1 MTAGLQTCQEKFS
14 IFMMQI
20 VLVCETIFGQIWIKR
35 LISAQLIEEKVGGNK
50 REQIG
55 MGGSGWKHGSVQTSF
70 K

>member
-1 MTAGLQTCQEKFS
+1 
-14 IFMMQI
+14 MMQI

-35 LISAQLIEEKVGGNK
+35 LISAQLIEEKEGGNK

-55 MGGSGWKHGSVQTSF
+55 MGGSGWKHGSVQASF